1 MKRALTLLLI
11 FCSTIY
17 TENTIIAIVNNDII
31 SLKAIESK
39 ILNANAKEAKVD

>member
-11 FCSTIY
+11 FCSGLVY

-31 SLKAIESK
+31 SLQGY
-39 ILNANAKEAKVD
+39 